1 MESKLRCA
9 YVSKEIAAQIAEKKV
24 AKLNEKLRLKRES
37 EIVEEAF
44 KREKQRLQ
52 NIAQD
57 DILKKAKYKQELQD
71 QIIYKEKLKRFL
83 YEEYLRE
90 KIMIDDIVQRIYE
103 EDQRMMED
111 KMLQM
116 RRTRDDM
123 IKFKEAQEIW
133 RRNRKSELE
142 RENIK
147 IQEYLLLKE
156 SETKTKMDEKL
167 RKDSM
172 KQEII
177 QKMSKEIFEKNV
189 SNGMLFVCLIL
200 YLIYV

>member
-1 MESKLRCA
+1 M
-9 YVSKEIAAQIAEKKV
+9 
-24 AKLNEKLRLKRES
+24 
-37 EIVEEAF
+37 
-44 KREKQRLQ
+44 Q